1 MKKIVITLPAF
12 IIFFACQSKTKM
24 VMEKRFKTLAEEETL
39 MHAISSDSFVVN
51 KMPKPIN
58 FKIENSS
65 TISFE
70 VNTEIT
76 DGDLCQPVIN
86 IQDSVIRVSYKK
98 EPDKSKTVVYDLIYP
113 VTLVY
118 QITNLKPLEKS
129 YQVVFTYPK

>member
-1 MKKIVITLPAF
+1 
-12 IIFFACQSKTKM
+12 
-24 VMEKRFKTLAEEETL
+24 MEKRFKTLAEEETL